1 MGFMGVYSFAPA
13 LADDLPVCIL
23 IEPCE
28 TVGFDSMSEGKLEL
42 VDETF
47 LEDAFGDRFRRN
59 EPLTKHGSLRIGG
72 QAAYWLEVSSL
83 EELEW
88 VRSFAEQ
95 HQHEI
100 VPVGL
105 GSNVLYPDEGID
117 GIAIR
122 MVGDLAKWQIQ
133 PVDEQT
139 AMVSIGAGTVNAHLV
154 RGLLK
159 EGWIGMEFLVLI
171 PGTFGGAVTM
181 NAGTREKDLS
191 SILRQVEIFAPDEP
205 RMVTVLEASEI
216 EISYRH
222 TKLPKGS
229 IVTGGVCEV
238 HRGDVDAARERVQA
252 DKERRNET
260 QPYRL
265 ASVGSTFANP
275 EGDFAGRLI
284 EAVGLKGHR
293 IGGARISPL
302 HANFFINE
310 EDATAEDF
318 IRLMATAR
326 ARVRQTFGIELRPEV
341 KFVGFD
347 GWARLQA
354 IEQELEKQGC

>member
-1 MGFMGVYSFAPA
+1 VAGPS
-13 LADDLPVCIL
+13 I
-23 IEPCE
+23 
-28 TVGFDSMSEGKLEL
+28 
-42 VDETF
+42 DETF
-47 LEDAFGDRFRRN
+47 MKNEFGERFRRR
-59 EPLTKHGSLRIGG
+59 ESLAKHSTLRIGG
-72 QAAYWLEVSSL
+72 EALFWIEVASL
-83 EELEW
+83 EELRW
-88 VRSFAEQ
+88 ARDFAAEQ
-95 HQHEI
+95 GRTL

-105 GSNVLYPDEGID
+105 GSNVLYGDDGID
-117 GIAIR
+117 DVAIR
-122 MVGDLAKWQIQ
+122 LVGDLAAWDVQ
-133 PVDEQT
+133 PIDDQRSLVH
-139 AMVSIGAGTVNAHLV
+139 IGAGTVNAHLV

-181 NAGTREKDLS
+181 NAGTREKELS
-191 SILRQVEIFAPDEP
+191 SILRRVEVFAPDEP
-205 RMVTVLEASEI
+205 GMVTVLEASQI

-222 TKLPKGS
+222 TELPQRS
-229 IVTGGVCEV
+229 IVTGGVVEV
-238 HRGDVDAARERVQA
+238 YRGDVDAARERVQQ
-252 DKERRNET
+252 DKDRRNET

-275 EGDFAGRLI
+275 EGDYAGRLI

-310 EDATAEDF
+310 EGATAEDF

-326 ARVRQTFGIELRPEV
+326 VRVRRTFGIELRPEV
-341 KFVGFD
+341 RFVGFD

-354 IEQELEKQGC
+354 IEQELEKHGC

>member
-1 MGFMGVYSFAPA
+1 V
-13 LADDLPVCIL
+13 
-23 IEPCE
+23 
-28 TVGFDSMSEGKLEL
+28 

-47 LEDAFGDRFRRN
+47 MKNAFGDRFRRN
-59 EPLTKHGSLRIGG
+59 ESLAKHGSLRIGG
-72 QAAYWLEVSSL
+72 STAYWLEVSSM
-83 EELEW
+83 EELRW
-88 VRSFAEQ
+88 ARSFADQLEL
-95 HQHEI
+95 EL

-105 GSNVLYPDEGID
+105 GSNVLFGDDGID
-117 GIAIR
+117 GVAIR
-122 MVGDLAKWQIQ
+122 LVGELATWQVH
-133 PVDEQT
+133 PVDDQT
-139 AMVSIGAGTVNAHLV
+139 AHVFVGAGTVNAHLV

-171 PGTFGGAVTM
+171 PGTFGGAITM
-181 NAGTREKDLS
+181 NAGTREKELS
-191 SILRQVEIFAPDEP
+191 SILRRVEIFAPDEP
-205 RMVTVLEASEI
+205 GMVTVLDASQI
-216 EISYRH
+216 QISYRH
-222 TKLPKGS
+222 TDLPAGCV
-229 IVTGGVCEV
+229 VTGGFIEVC
-238 HRGDVDAARERVQA
+238 RGDVDAARERVQA

-310 EDATAEDF
+310 GDASAEDF

-326 ARVRQTFGIELRPEV
+326 VRVRQTFGIELRPEV
-341 KFVGFD
+341 QFVGFD
-347 GWARLQA
+347 GWARLLA
-354 IEQELEKQGC
+354 IEQELQEQGC